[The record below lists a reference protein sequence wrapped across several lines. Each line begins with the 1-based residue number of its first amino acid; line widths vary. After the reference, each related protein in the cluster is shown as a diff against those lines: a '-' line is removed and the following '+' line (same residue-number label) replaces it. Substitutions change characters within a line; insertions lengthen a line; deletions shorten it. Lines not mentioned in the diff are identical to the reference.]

1 MPVTV
6 KTGPALK
13 KVMRGRRQVEVEGK
27 TVAELID
34 RIGLREAL
42 CDETGRLRRHYNI
55 HVNYGKEIRLLEGLD
70 TPVADGDTVVILTA
84 IAGG

>member
-6 KTGPALK
+6 KTGPALRK
-13 KVMRGRRQVEVEGK
+13 HFGGRRVVQAEGA
-27 TVAELID
+27 TVRELLD
-34 RIGLREAL
+34 HLGLRQVL
-42 CDETGRLRRHYNI
+42 CGETGKVRRYFNI

-70 TPVADGDTVVILTA
+70 TPLGDGDTIVILTA